1 MKNYVWIVVLF
12 TVSHLYCPAGISS
25 ELEWDGE
32 EPMLQQMKTQ
42 IENTNF
48 EDQSTQE
55 NDPLKKTHGP
65 DLFAQFYRKMSQRK
79 ELSDDD
85 KSKYAQLADRPEKQ
99 VQNWRWSLIPRENQ
113 GRNEDS

>member
-12 TVSHLYCPAGISS
+12 TANHLYCPAGISNR
-25 ELEWDGE
+25 EEWDGE
-32 EPMLQQMKTQ
+32 EAMLQQMKAQ
-42 IENTNF
+42 VENTNF

-65 DLFAQFYRKMSQRK
+65 DFFAQFYKKMSQKK

-85 KSKYAQLADRPEKQ
+85 KNKYAQLANKVEQ
-99 VQNWRWSLIPRENQ
+99 QMQNWRWSLMPRDNQ
-113 GRNEDS
+113 DHNEDS